1 MTATAQATL
10 AAMGMGNARALFAAH
25 NDEGY
30 AHLHIV
36 ASKIN
41 PETGRAYDLKGNY
54 LHLSRWAEAYE
65 REHNGGVVCTRREE
79 ANQLRD
85 AIMKRDSGAV
95 LELLTQQRATFT
107 EGNVERALF
116 KQIKDEIERG
126 AFARE
131 ILTRPE

>member
-41 PETGRAYDLKGNY
+41 PETGKAYDLKENF
-54 LHLSRWAEAYE
+54 LKLSRWAEAYE
-65 REHNGGVVCTRREE
+65 IEHSGGIVCIRRQE

-85 AIMKRDSGAV
+85 AIAKRDAGAV
-95 LELLTQQRATFT
+95 LELTTQQRATFR
-107 EGNVERALF
+107 ERDL
-116 KQIKDEIERG
+116 DRS
-126 AFARE
+126 
-131 ILTRPE
+131 LS